1 MLQLGKAGAVNP
13 VIMEDWGIGEQGRF
27 GLTKRRFFFAWIGNL
42 KGENIKEVLCV
53 NVFAVATQ

>member
-27 GLTKRRFFFAWIGNL
+27 
-42 KGENIKEVLCV
+42 
-53 NVFAVATQ
+53 